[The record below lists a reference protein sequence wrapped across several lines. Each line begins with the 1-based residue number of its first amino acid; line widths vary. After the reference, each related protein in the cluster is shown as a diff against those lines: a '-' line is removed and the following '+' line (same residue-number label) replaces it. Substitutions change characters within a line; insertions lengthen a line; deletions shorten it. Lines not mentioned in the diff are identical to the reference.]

1 MTVLTTGIER
11 SRASHSITL
20 TVDPIT
26 ATSALAAAMDSTATD
41 PLPSQQIAW
50 SRAFDEVGTLRY
62 LFVPKHEA
70 RIRAGGAWIQ
80 AEAGLI
86 SQSNAEREFE
96 ETREK
101 MRSVSR
107 FPVPRFGSTA

>member
-20 TVDPIT
+20 TVDSIT
-26 ATSALAAAMDSTATD
+26 AASAPAAAMDSTATD

-62 LFVPKHEA
+62 LFVPRHEA
-70 RIRAGGAWIQ
+70 GIQ